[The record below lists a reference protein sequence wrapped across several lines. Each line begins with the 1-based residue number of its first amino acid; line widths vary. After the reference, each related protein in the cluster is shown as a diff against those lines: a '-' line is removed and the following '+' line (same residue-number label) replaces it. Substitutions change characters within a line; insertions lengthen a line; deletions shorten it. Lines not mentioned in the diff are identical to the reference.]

1 MDETWKRMLLPPLV
15 ALPMVVGFLFMLLGA
30 ELPVADPPP
39 PNWTMIYIGAAVV
52 VGNSVFWPLL
62 FQWQGKRR
70 REASIR
76 EAKEMAKRKA
86 REKAEAEGGA
96 SGGGEE
102 E

>member
-15 ALPMVVGFLFMLLGA
+15 AVPMVVGFLFMLIGA

-39 PNWTMIYIGAAVV
+39 PNWTMIYIGAAIVI
-52 VGNSVFWPLL
+52 GNSVFWPLL

-86 REKAEAEGGA
+86 REKAEQAQA
-96 SGGGEE
+96 DDGEE